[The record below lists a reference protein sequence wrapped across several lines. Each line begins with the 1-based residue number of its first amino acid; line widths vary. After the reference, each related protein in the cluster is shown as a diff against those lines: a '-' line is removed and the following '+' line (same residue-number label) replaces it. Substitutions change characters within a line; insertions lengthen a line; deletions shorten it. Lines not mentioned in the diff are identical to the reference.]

1 MFTISFIGSKGGCG
15 KTTSAIGLAVAATRA
30 GKIVALIDLDPQATA
45 ANWKDRRGE
54 EGPAVISAQASRL
67 RQTLDAARA
76 ADAEFAIIDTA
87 GRNDDSA
94 LNAARASDLVFVP
107 SKAVIGELETLG
119 KVQDQL
125 RLGGSPRSFVLLNR
139 IEPGATKQ
147 FEDARRL
154 IEQTFG
160 LRVCPF
166 FLSQLRAYENALETG
181 QTAQEID
188 PKGKSAGELEHLYRF
203 ASERVNLVESV
214 LENIGESEHGEKLAS
229 GS

>member
-30 GKIVALIDLDPQATA
+30 GKIVALIDLDPQASA

-67 RQTLDAARA
+67 KQTLDAAHAAA
-76 ADAEFAIIDTA
+76 ADFAIIDTA

-94 LNAARASDLVFVP
+94 LNAARVSDLVFVP

-125 RLGGSPRSFVLLNR
+125 RLAGSPRSFVLLNR
-139 IEPGATKQ
+139 IEPSATKQ

-188 PKGKSAGELEHLYRF
+188 PKGKSAGELERLYRF
-203 ASERVNLVESV
+203 TCEHVNLLESD
-214 LENIGESEHGEKLAS
+214 LENIGENEHGKKLAS